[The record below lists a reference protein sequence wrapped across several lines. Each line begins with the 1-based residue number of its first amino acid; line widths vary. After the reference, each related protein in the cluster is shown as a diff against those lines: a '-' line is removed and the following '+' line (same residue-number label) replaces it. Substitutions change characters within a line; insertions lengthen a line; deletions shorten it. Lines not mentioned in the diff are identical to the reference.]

1 MITAIKAKEL
11 TRKAQF
17 ANSGY
22 ANLADT
28 AVREACEKGED
39 TAEFL
44 IPMEVVPDM
53 VTFLCDH
60 GFEEVLVTGTMTGA
74 TVAVAW

>member
-17 ANSGY
+17 AKSGY
-22 ANLADT
+22 AHLADT
-28 AVREACEKGED
+28 AIREACEKGED

-74 TVAVAW
+74 TVSVAW

>member
-28 AVREACEKGED
+28 AIREACAKGED